1 MQPIL
6 GVSEA
11 FKACKAPE
19 KLNLGV
25 GAYRNEELKPVVLSV
40 VRKVGR
46 CPVTSHSCRSGTGQ
60 IAADLRLK
68 LRVCLPAPFCTVD
81 SPDSL
86 IDVQAEKKIFDAQ
99 ENKVRGRAGNYDH
112 ACCAKRM
119 AQCMPSFH
127 SAALLSVPHTCILTC
142 QLLPSTSA
150 WQLVSHTRAPHV
162 RWCSYLSPA
171 HKTSGP

>member
-46 CPVTSHSCRSGTGQ
+46 CPVTGNSRRSDTGQ
-60 IAADLRLK
+60 IAADLRPQ
-68 LRVCLPAPFCTVD
+68 LR
-81 SPDSL
+81 
-86 IDVQAEKKIFDAQ
+86 
-99 ENKVRGRAGNYDH
+99 
-112 ACCAKRM
+112 
-119 AQCMPSFH
+119 
-127 SAALLSVPHTCILTC
+127 TC
-142 QLLPSTSA
+142 
-150 WQLVSHTRAPHV
+150 
-162 RWCSYLSPA
+162 SPA
-171 HKTSGP
+171 SL